1 MEHYYN
7 FDFKL
12 IYTDQVRKYRVDPD
26 MTITKF
32 IEDIKNRIYHDFEV
46 NDDEDIE
53 IVEAGQ
59 FNNINGN
66 APELAPALTP
76 SNYLVR
82 QIYPKN
88 DKCFIAFYIRKK
100 TKLVNYTNSEK
111 NYHKDEIILPKEEFS
126 PEKYK
131 PDSYKIDVDEIYD
144 EIIRVLEETK
154 VQKEYDEYYSEGNI
168 LVKNMFNIYP

>member
-1 MEHYYN
+1 MEDYYN

-12 IYTDQVRKYRVDPD
+12 IYTDQVRKYCVDPD
-26 MTITKF
+26 MTMTKF
-32 IEDIKNRIYHDFEV
+32 IEDIKNRVQHDFEV

-66 APELAPALTP
+66 APELAPALAP

-82 QIYPKN
+82 QIYPIS
-88 DKCFIAFYIRKK
+88 DKSFIAFYIRKK
-100 TKLVNYTNSEK
+100 PQLVNYTNSEK
-111 NYHKDEIILPKEEFS
+111 KYHKDEIIISEEELS
-126 PEKYK
+126 HDSYK
-131 PDSYKIDVDEIYD
+131 QDSYKIDVDEIYD

-154 VQKEYDEYYSEGNI
+154 VQKEDDEYYSGGI
-168 LVKNMFNIYP
+168 SW